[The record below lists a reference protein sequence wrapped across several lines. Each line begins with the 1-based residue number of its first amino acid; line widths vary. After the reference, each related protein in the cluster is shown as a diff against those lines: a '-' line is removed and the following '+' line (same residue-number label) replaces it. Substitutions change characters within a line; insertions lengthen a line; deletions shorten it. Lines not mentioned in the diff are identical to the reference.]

1 MAYDPTPSSV
11 AGLEPA
17 TQIRCI
23 YLVNAA
29 RAAGIPLLVTSG
41 RRSYFEQLSLVWSG
55 KSKTL
60 SSRHLQGRAFDVDVA
75 GWSRDALPD
84 SFWRSL
90 WAYAEGLGLK
100 VPLKTWDK
108 GHFEY

>member
-1 MAYDPTPSSV
+1 MYDPTLEQINT
-11 AGLEPA
+11 LEPN
-17 TQIRCI
+17 TQSRAI

-29 RAAGIPLLVTSG
+29 RAVGIPLMVTSA
-41 RRSYFEQLSLVWSG
+41 RRTYTEQLQLLWQG
-55 KSKTL
+55 KTRTLNSK
-60 SSRHLQGRAFDVDVA
+60 HLQGRAFDIDVA

-84 SFWRSL
+84 YFWRGL

-100 VPLKTWDK
+100 VPLKSWDK